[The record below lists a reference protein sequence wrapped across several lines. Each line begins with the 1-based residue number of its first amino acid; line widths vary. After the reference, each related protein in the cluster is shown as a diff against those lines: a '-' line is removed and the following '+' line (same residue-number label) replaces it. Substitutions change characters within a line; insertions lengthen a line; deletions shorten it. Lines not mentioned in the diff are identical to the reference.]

1 MKAIKG
7 GRVLTITQGTLDGG
21 VVLIEDGKIKAVGRE
36 IPIPP
41 GAEVIDATGCWVT
54 PGFIDAHSHIG
65 LFGEPHVWAHEDGNE
80 MTNPITPH
88 MRAIDA
94 INPADP
100 SFADVVAA
108 GVTTVFTGP
117 GSGNVIGGLGVA
129 IKLVGRT
136 VEEMVIPG
144 TEALKMALGEN
155 PKRVYGE
162 GKKQAPSTRM
172 GNAAVLREALVS
184 AQNYMRK
191 HEQAAA
197 KEDGQPPERDLRWEV
212 IGRALRRE
220 IRARI
225 HCHRADDMMT
235 AIRIAEEFNLVFSL
249 EHATEGYKIADIL
262 AQKGVPCVVGPL
274 LMSRSKMELNEVSMK
289 NAGILAR
296 AGVKVAIQVDSAS
309 STRWLP
315 VQAGLAVRYGMP
327 EEDAFRAITINAAEI
342 IGVADRLGSLEPGK
356 DADIAIFN
364 GHPFCTFTQV
374 EKVIID
380 GRLVYERPADLV
392 SGHSGPCTC

>member
-1 MKAIKG
+1 MKAIVG
-7 GRVLTITQGTLDGG
+7 GKVLTIIRGTIDGG
-21 VVLIEDGKIKAVGRE
+21 VVLVDGGKIKAVGKD
-36 IPIPP
+36 IPVPP
-41 GAEVIDATGCWVT
+41 EAEVIDARGCWVT

-65 LFGEPHVWAHEDGNE
+65 LFGEPHVWAHQDGNE

-108 GVTTVFTGP
+108 GVTAVFTGP
-117 GSGNVIGGLGVA
+117 GSGNVIGGLGLAV
-129 IKLVGRT
+129 KLAGRT
-136 VEEMVIPG
+136 VEEMAIPG

-162 GKKQAPSTRM
+162 GKKQVPSTRM
-172 GNAAVLREALVS
+172 GNAAVMREALVS

-191 HEQAAA
+191 LEQASR
-197 KEDGQPPERDLRWEV
+197 KEDAAPPERDLRWETV
-212 IGRALRRE
+212 ARALRRE
-220 IRARI
+220 IRVRI

-235 AIRIAEEFNLVFSL
+235 AIRIAEEFGLLFSL
-249 EHATEGYKIADIL
+249 EHATEGYKIADVL
-262 AQKGVPCVVGPL
+262 AEKGIPCVVGPL
-274 LMSRSKMELNEVSMK
+274 LMSRSKMELNEVTMK
-289 NAGILAR
+289 NVGILAK

-315 VQAGLAVRYGMP
+315 VQTGLAVRYGMP
-327 EEDAFRAITINAAEI
+327 EEDAFRAVTINPAEI
-342 IGVADRLGSLEPGK
+342 LGVADRLGSLEPGK

-374 EKVIID
+374 EKVLID
-380 GRLVYERPADLV
+380 GRVVYERPADLV
-392 SGHSGPCTC
+392 SGHTGPCPC